1 MKRWIAFDHI
11 QEYAVGF
18 DVEQE
23 AFEQAK
29 TWLEKYRG
37 WRRDLEGLVG
47 YAEVK
52 ATSRRSDDNLRRYEI
67 VARDG

>member
-18 DVEQE
+18 ELEQE
-23 AFEQAK
+23 ALEKARV
-29 TWLEKYRG
+29 WLQKYRG

-52 ATSRRSDDNLRRYEI
+52 ATSRRSGDSYEI
-67 VARDG
+67 IARNG